1 MSVRASQ
8 LRGWVPIR
16 VYWEGSRPLIDW
28 CWVGTRPYA
37 EPFFNQTIDAALQLP
52 FSSMFRPQTS
62 LDTLAEHHAIEPGLH
77 PRGFIFHMS
86 RCGSTLVSQLLAAL
100 AGSVVLSE
108 SGPIDSV
115 LRAKFRDPL
124 LSDQRRAE
132 WLRWMVSA
140 LAQRR
145 SGDEKQLF
153 IKFDSWSALDLP
165 LIHRAYPDVPWIF
178 LYRNPV
184 EVLASQLARRGA
196 HMVPGAIEPELFG
209 MTVSEA
215 YDMQPEQYCA
225 RVLACACEAALS
237 HQRSFGGMMI
247 NYEQLPEAAWTEIPD
262 FFRVEHASSDLETL
276 RRVAQFDA
284 KNPSVEFTSDLKA
297 KRVTATAAV
306 LQAVEHWLSPVYER
320 LEAARFRTQPT

>member
-1 MSVRASQ
+1 MSVSASQ

-16 VYWEGSRPLIDW
+16 FYWEDGRPLIDW
-28 CWVGTRPYA
+28 CWVGARPFA
-37 EPFFNQTIDAALQLP
+37 EPFFNQTIDAALELP

-115 LRAKFRDPL
+115 VRAKFRDPL
-124 LSDQRRAE
+124 LTDERRAQ

-145 SGDEKQLF
+145 SGDEQQLF

-165 LIHRAYPDVPWIF
+165 IIHRAYPDVPWIF
-178 LYRNPV
+178 LYRDPV
-184 EVLASQLARRGA
+184 EVLVSQLARRGA

-215 YDMQPEQYCA
+215 YEMQPEQYCA
-225 RVLACACEAALS
+225 RVLASACEAALS

-247 NYEQLPEAAWTEIPD
+247 NYVQLPGAVWTEISD
-262 FFRVEHASSDLETL
+262 FFQVELAHSDVDTL

-284 KNPSVEFTSDLKA
+284 KSTSVPFSSDSKA
-297 KRVTATAAV
+297 KRGTADAAV
-306 LQAVEHWLSPVYER
+306 LQAVEQWLSPVYER
-320 LEAARFRTQPT
+320 LEAARFRTQPA